1 MDVAKKKVEL
11 DEKVKALEEEKVCL
25 KAEIE
30 TLRAICEQEVKVS
43 NLETDITK
51 LKEEKKT
58 LEEKVTPPPREEP
71 APAETP
77 AETPAVEAP
86 SATEE
91 KSSEACEEKP
101 CE

>member
-77 AETPAVEAP
+77 AVEAQ
-86 SATEE
+86 STTEE